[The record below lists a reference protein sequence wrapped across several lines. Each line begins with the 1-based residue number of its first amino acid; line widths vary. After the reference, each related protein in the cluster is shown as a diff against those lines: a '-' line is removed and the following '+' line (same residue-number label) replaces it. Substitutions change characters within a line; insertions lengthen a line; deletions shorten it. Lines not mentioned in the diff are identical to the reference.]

1 MRKIKRGIDYGS
13 VDVLISL
20 LRNIDKVN
28 GHDVVISKAKEQ
40 VFNERTCE
48 SYDARIVDFSECD
61 QTMFQL
67 GQVSRRYQP
76 MNRIKTVTR
85 SKMAKAA

>member
-48 SYDARIVDFSECD
+48 SYDA
-61 QTMFQL
+61 
-67 GQVSRRYQP
+67 
-76 MNRIKTVTR
+76 
-85 SKMAKAA
+85 AA